1 MKAKILFIAIALFT
15 GMFGL
20 NAQSHYKFAKNTRS
34 VSAINKNMIGHKESS
49 NNTTATV
56 VLPKAPLDPNAVSI
70 IDLGTSANAY
80 GFGYGGGQK
89 TIIYYNGDLNTITNF
104 HRMGGALDPGG
115 YSGDAG
121 YDVSTDGG
129 QTWTNMVECYV
140 ATEPYGQYYAD
151 AIRYPQA
158 VIYNPAGNTDPTNA
172 WVSFFGPNLDA
183 TNGTWG
189 GYSYGLAKIGAT
201 SNVDTTKNLQGS
213 AGEYYQYIPDGMDIN
228 RVTGTVLVA
237 DRNEDW
243 ATGSVVYTG
252 ELLISRGVWSE
263 EAGDIVYEKILIDA
277 PVVNMALQARPAN
290 IKVAYSP
297 DGATAWI
304 VLLCDNG
311 NNEPVI
317 ENQKTYYPVL
327 YKSEDDGETWSD
339 PINVQMDGPDG
350 LPGVLNYMTDEQWDE
365 LFVDPDPLREEVP
378 FTTSFDCDLVID
390 ANGNPHIAV
399 AVGVGDLTAEAY
411 TIGSGHPYF
420 CLMDIYTPDGGDTWA
435 AIELG
440 RPENFRGT
448 FGDLTEDNRICT
460 ATNWSGTKVFFSW
473 LDTDDEVSNTNN
485 SPDIWARGFDP
496 IANMKTADGQGLDL
510 PTNVTFGSSAMW
522 QAYFGTMSSY
532 VIQDGDSYTLPLV
545 YEQMTPEDPGAAV
558 QFKYIK
564 DFSFEDADF
573 TIDVGPVG
581 LNAYFTAD
589 QINCAAGDTIQFTD
603 LSTGNPTSWAWSFEG
618 GQPST
623 SSEQNPEVVYNTAGD
638 YDVQLSVMDGN
649 GGSDILLKEDFIHV
663 VAELHF
669 NPNWTGNPI
678 SPMTVTVM
686 AAELNSL
693 DLQAGDE
700 IAVFDGEHCVGAAT
714 LSQTIDPNNNASYIY
729 IACSKDD
736 SDTPEVDGYTP
747 GNTLIYKMFDQSLNM
762 ETSSVSAEFPYAP
775 NFMSETFIENE
786 TIIVELEGSSGYFEP
801 VWSGNPL
808 NPMSITITKAEL
820 DNLALQ
826 PGDEIGIFDGDYC
839 VGAEVLQES
848 IDVNTPN
855 TYVYIACAQD
865 DPDTPEIDGFTVGNT
880 ISYRVYDLSEEFES
894 ASISVVYPYA
904 PQYDFTEF
912 IINETNIVQL
922 NALSSITQT
931 IDLSSGWNLVSWN
944 ISPEDMNIQNMLQSL
959 IDENHLVK
967 VIDQNG
973 DILQHMPWGWVNN
986 IGDMANPEGYQIKVS
1001 SDCQLSNEGPAV
1013 ELPLT
1018 IPLISGFNLIGWPA
1032 QSAEDAETA
1041 FADIISSNQL
1051 LKVIDENGNILQHM
1065 PWGWVNNIGNL
1076 LPGEGYQVKVSS
1088 SCSLIVNEP
1097 SSGGKALK
1105 ADMPQAILFQ
1115 PQSIGNPYNPMAFA
1129 IQLNNNLPNGAELA
1143 VFEGERC
1150 LGAAVVAG
1158 EYLYLSAGMDEAET
1172 TEIEGFTEGGDFSFR
1187 YRTAEMSQSEMLS
1200 IAYLEGDKTFAER
1213 GTFVGELK
1221 ESLEVEDYSEFT
1233 AEIWPNPVRDKLHL
1247 ELDLPMSVELRCSIW
1262 STQGNRV
1269 FETKTNM
1276 AHGKNS
1282 VVLDIS
1288 KIVSGLYF
1296 LEIEANS
1303 EQGIEVK
1310 QYKMIKM

>member
-56 VLPKAPLDPNAVSI
+56 VLPKAPLSPNAVSI

-104 HRMGGALDPGG
+104 HRMGGALDPNG
-115 YSGDAG
+115 YSGDLG
-121 YDVSTDGG
+121 YDISYDGG

-140 ATEPYGQYYAD
+140 ATEQGGQYYAD
-151 AIRYPQA
+151 AARYPQA

-172 WVSFFGPNLDA
+172 HLAFFAATLDA
-183 TNGTWG
+183 SNDGFG
-189 GYSYGLAKIGAT
+189 GYGYGVQKIGAA
-201 SNVDTTKNLQGS
+201 SNVDTTKNLTTSGD
-213 AGEYYQYIPDGMDIN
+213 GVFQYIPEGMAITQSGVVITTDADYDIAN
-228 RVTGTVLVA
+228 TFYNDQLI
-237 DRNEDW
+237 
-243 ATGSVVYTG
+243 
-252 ELLISRGVWSE
+252 ISRGVWSD
-263 EAGDIVYEKILIDA
+263 EAQDIVYEKNMIYAPIIDKDITI
-277 PVVNMALQARPAN
+277 RPACTR
-290 IKVAYSP
+290 VAFAPTGGVGY
-297 DGATAWI
+297 I
-304 VLLCDNG
+304 VMLG
-311 NNEPVI
+311 NNGENELVY
-317 ENQKTYYPVL
+317 ENQQSYHPMLFKT
-327 YKSEDDGETWSD
+327 EDSGETWGD
-339 PINVQMDGPDG
+339 VINIQLDGPDG
-350 LPGVLNYMTDEQWDE
+350 IPGILNYLTDGQIDS
-365 LFVDPDPLREEVP
+365 LFTDPDPARDEIAYSTV
-378 FTTSFDCDLVID
+378 FDCDFVVD
-390 ANGNPHIAV
+390 VNGNPHIALGI
-399 AVGVGDLTAEAY
+399 APAGSDAY
-411 TIGSGHPYF
+411 SVISGNPYYSIF
-420 CLMDIYTPDGGDTWA
+420 DIWSPDGGDTWA

-448 FGDLTEDNRICT
+448 FGDLTEDNRVCA

-473 LDTDDEVSNTNN
+473 LDTDGEVSNTNN

-510 PTNVTFGSSAMW
+510 PTNVTFGSLAMW

-532 VIQDGDSYTLPLV
+532 VIQDGDTYTLPLV
-545 YEQMTPEDPGAAV
+545 YEEMTPSDPSAAV

-573 TIDVGPVG
+573 TISVGPAPLLANFEADNTSIEEGATVNYTDMSTG
-581 LNAYFTAD
+581 GAVEWYWEFNGGVPATSTEQNPSVVYTTAGVYD
-589 QINCAAGDTIQFTD
+589 VTLTVTNDGGGEAVKTKEDYIMVSSGGEPPVADFVADKTLVDYGEAVTFTD
-603 LSTGNPTSWAWSFEG
+603 LSTGATSWSWEFAG
-618 GQPST
+618 GEPAT
-623 SSEQNPEVVYNTAGD
+623 SNEQNPVVIWSTSGAFTVKLTATNE
-638 YDVQLSVMDGN
+638 Y
-649 GGSDILLKEDFIHV
+649 GSDILLKEDFIHV

-700 IAVFDGEHCVGAAT
+700 IAVFDGEHCVGAAA

-1129 IQLNNNLPNGAELA
+1129 IQLNNNLPDGAELA
-1143 VFEGERC
+1143 VFEGDRC
-1150 LGAAVVAG
+1150 LGAAVVSG

-1172 TEIEGFTEGGDFSFR
+1172 AEIEGFTEGGDFSFR
-1187 YRTAEMSQSEMLS
+1187 YRTAEMSQSES
-1200 IAYLEGDKTFAER
+1200 AF
-1213 GTFVGELK
+1213 
-1221 ESLEVEDYSEFT
+1221 
-1233 AEIWPNPVRDKLHL
+1233 H
-1247 ELDLPMSVELRCSIW
+1247 
-1262 STQGNRV
+1262 
-1269 FETKTNM
+1269 
-1276 AHGKNS
+1276 
-1282 VVLDIS
+1282 
-1288 KIVSGLYF
+1288 
-1296 LEIEANS
+1296 
-1303 EQGIEVK
+1303 
-1310 QYKMIKM
+1310 